1 MPLALSGGKEKME
14 FINNEAY
21 ENNGLEGVMETD
33 NAVRA
38 TGAGNIVNMEE
49 KKQMRPAFAIWKIGD
64 AEEVKLK
71 LTTPQTLELEKKF
84 RKNLIT
90 LMGDE
95 DNIPPLTTMLQVI
108 HAAAVPWNHGIKLK
122 NVMDLYE
129 KYMEAGGTQMNLYI
143 DVYLQIYMVSGF
155 FSPTVAEEMSDTMKK
170 IQEDM

>member
-1 MPLALSGGKEKME
+1 ME
-14 FINNEAY
+14 NFLNNEAY
-21 ENNGLEGVMETD
+21 ENDAEMAAGVEEST
-33 NAVRA
+33 
-38 TGAGNIVNMEE
+38 TNIVNIEE
-49 KKQMRPAFAIWKIGD
+49 KKQMRPAFAFWKIGD
-64 AEEVKLK
+64 EEVKLK

-95 DNIPPLTTMLQVI
+95 NNIPPLTTMLQII
-108 HAAAVPWNHGIKLK
+108 HAAAVPWNHGIRLK

-129 KYMEAGGTQMNLYI
+129 KYMEAGGTQMNLYV

>member
-1 MPLALSGGKEKME
+1 MS
-14 FINNEAY
+14 I
-21 ENNGLEGVMETD
+21 
-33 NAVRA
+33 
-38 TGAGNIVNMEE
+38 
-49 KKQMRPAFAIWKIGD
+49 AFWKIGD
-64 AEEVKLK
+64 EEVKLK

-95 DNIPPLTTMLQVI
+95 NNIPPLTTMLEII
-108 HAAAVPWNHGIKLK
+108 HAAAVPWNHGIRLK

-129 KYMEAGGTQMNLYI
+129 KYMEAGGKQMNLYV

>member
-1 MPLALSGGKEKME
+1 ME
-14 FINNEAY
+14 NFLNNEAY
-21 ENNGLEGVMETD
+21 ENDAEMAAGVEEST
-33 NAVRA
+33 
-38 TGAGNIVNMEE
+38 TNIVNIEE
-49 KKQMRPAFAIWKIGD
+49 KKQMRPAFAFWKIGD
-64 AEEVKLK
+64 EEVKLK

-95 DNIPPLTTMLQVI
+95 NNIPPLTTMLQII
-108 HAAAVPWNHGIKLK
+108 HAAAVPWNHGIRLK

-129 KYMEAGGTQMNLYI
+129 KYMEAGGTQMNLYV
-143 DVYLQIYMVSGF
+143 DVYLQIYMVSVF